1 MHCGESKRKCF
12 FGVDW
17 IFVCVFFPF
26 ACIFSSQASL
36 LGGGRFG
43 GIRVSF
49 FCWFLFMIYLMK
61 HVKAAVMWQNVLRSC
76 RLLHIVVWLKV

>member
-1 MHCGESKRKCF
+1 
-12 FGVDW
+12 
-17 IFVCVFFPF
+17 
-26 ACIFSSQASL
+26 L